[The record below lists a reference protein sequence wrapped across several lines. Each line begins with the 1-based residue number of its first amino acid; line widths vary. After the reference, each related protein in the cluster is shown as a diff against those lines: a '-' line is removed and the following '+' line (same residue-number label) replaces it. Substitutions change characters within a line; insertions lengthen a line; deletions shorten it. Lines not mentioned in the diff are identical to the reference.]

1 MGQHNSTNE
10 NDVKVIIKPKD
21 LAKIAEGKSAEV
33 KTVKKTTR
41 EVSDLDNLLSLIGGK
56 PGTREPYQL

>member
-1 MGQHNSTNE
+1 MGKHNSTNE
-10 NDVKVIIKPKD
+10 NDVKVIIKPKN
-21 LAKIAEGKSAEV
+21 LAKIVEGKPVETKA
-33 KTVKKTTR
+33 VKKTTR